1 LITIE
6 VSKLSERNIEMQSRI
21 SINTWLIAG
30 FMLPPIGWL
39 GMGLYI
45 ELWNLEEML
54 RFLIDPPFLMW
65 IYVGF
70 FVGMTFFLYNR
81 EISKIPQFKKGKL
94 SLEQTQNSIQRLP
107 TIFLGMMAIYCIFG
121 PFVVMAPQAF
131 DRPFLDA
138 TEYWLGELLA
148 IPLILLFTIPFF
160 VLYISDIEKYTK
172 DVPLSEK
179 GGFLSLRGK
188 LFVTFLMNI
197 FGGLLAFLVAGLTLI
212 YKLPAENLFAITV
225 SRIAVIGL
233 VIGATSFVNLL
244 LIRKNLT
251 SPIRSLLESFTQ
263 LFSNFEKGSGSLK
276 LEKTVTTRDE
286 IGLSFARFQEFSR
299 ALVEVISN
307 IQSLGAHSSKVNQ
320 GLVEEISKSRTAL
333 ETIQQVAQQVGQN
346 SSKFQEGVLQITKAN
361 DQTQAFFEDL
371 SQNLENQIHD
381 FGRMS
386 TGNSALSQG
395 IIQELDKIEE
405 LIKTA
410 ELLQT
415 SAEDSEKTL
424 LGTIKLIE
432 DLQKSAKIIAETTQ
446 VIEEVA
452 QKNNLLAMN
461 ASIEAAHAGEK
472 GRGFS
477 VVAQEIR
484 KLAETTQSNS
494 NNINQSLK
502 NMGGIISATSQSS
515 EKAESSLKQMIE
527 DISSLSQNT
536 ESSRRFLGDIK
547 ASLESNS
554 QGMKRLEEDFRKL
567 GDKTQ
572 DVNHEIRANSQRLD
586 QFSQGYEEIRD
597 EVNKIDQRMIT
608 FQEVLSNLTSLGD
621 TSQKEI
627 QALYAMVQGFETE

>member
-1 LITIE
+1 
-6 VSKLSERNIEMQSRI
+6 
-21 SINTWLIAG
+21 
-30 FMLPPIGWL
+30 
-39 GMGLYI
+39 
-45 ELWNLEEML
+45 
-54 RFLIDPPFLMW
+54 
-65 IYVGF
+65 
-70 FVGMTFFLYNR
+70 
-81 EISKIPQFKKGKL
+81 
-94 SLEQTQNSIQRLP
+94 
-107 TIFLGMMAIYCIFG
+107 
-121 PFVVMAPQAF
+121 
-131 DRPFLDA
+131 
-138 TEYWLGELLA
+138 
-148 IPLILLFTIPFF
+148 
-160 VLYISDIEKYTK
+160 
-172 DVPLSEK
+172 
-179 GGFLSLRGK
+179 
-188 LFVTFLMNI
+188 
-197 FGGLLAFLVAGLTLI
+197 
-212 YKLPAENLFAITV
+212 
-225 SRIAVIGL
+225 
-233 VIGATSFVNLL
+233 VNLL

-597 EVNKIDQRMIT
+597 EVNKIDQRMLT
-608 FQEVLSNLTSLGD
+608 FQEVLSNLSHWGTRLRKKSKPSTPWFRASKRSKYDLPKLRETPTSTL
-621 TSQKEI
+621 
-627 QALYAMVQGFETE
+627 V